1 MNIEAVKKDLG
12 LWEIRSYETEN
23 ILLHADRIPGEIAWA
38 GEKLAYLARLVED
51 LENAIEN
58 AEGKAFL
65 RAKGVELT
73 RVRITKGGRR
83 EETFTASDD
92 VAKFIMRTDP
102 TVVDLKQTL
111 SRVREVWARMKGYE
125 KALDKKSVL
134 VSGMVGIARDELRTQ
149 NQRGGY

>member
-1 MNIEAVKKDLG
+1 MNVEEVKKSIG
-12 LWEIRSYETEN
+12 LWEIRSYDTEN

-38 GEKLAYLARLVED
+38 GEKLAYLTRLVED

-65 RAKGVELT
+65 RAKNVEIT
-73 RVRITKGGRR
+73 RVRSAKGGRR
-83 EETFTASDD
+83 EETFTASDE
-92 VAKFIMRTDP
+92 VAKYIMRTDV
-102 TVVDLKQTL
+102 TVVELKQTL
-111 SRVREVWARMKGYE
+111 SRIREIQGRMRAYE
-125 KALDKKSVL
+125 RALDKKSVL

>member
-1 MNIEAVKKDLG
+1 M
-12 LWEIRSYETEN
+12 
-23 ILLHADRIPGEIAWA
+23 
-38 GEKLAYLARLVED
+38 ED